1 VRSGNRERGE
11 VSIRLIVG
19 AALVAGLIWM
29 VPTVFFGR
37 EATEY
42 VSDLTGGSDL
52 EQTDGVAGSGSGGA
66 PQDPI
71 GRAND
76 VQGQASLNNAIR
88 VAQVFYA
95 ENGSFTGFG
104 PQVAAQYDP
113 TVTFT
118 IGPAGPGIVSL
129 RGLTPTTVVFVTTT
143 ESGYLCAA
151 AQGEIVAFGRSDAQ
165 SPSQCSG
172 GWA

>member
-1 VRSGNRERGE
+1 MRSGHPERGE

-19 AALVAGLIWM
+19 AALVAGLIWT
-29 VPTVFFGR
+29 VPTVLFGR
-37 EATEY
+37 ETTDY
-42 VSDLTGGSDL
+42 VSDRTGGSDA
-52 EQTDGVAGSGSGGA
+52 EDGIAEPGSV
-66 PQDPI
+66 PPKDPV

-76 VQGQASLNNAIR
+76 AQAQASLNSAIR

-95 ENGSFTGFG
+95 ENGTFTGFG

-113 TVTFT
+113 NLRFTV
-118 IGPAGPGIVSL
+118 GPAAPGLVSL
-129 RGLTPTTVVFVTTT
+129 RGLSATTVVLVTQT
-143 ESGYLCAA
+143 EDGYLCAA

-165 SPSQCSG
+165 APSQCTG

>member
-1 VRSGNRERGE
+1 

-19 AALVAGLIWM
+19 AALVAGLIWTA
-29 VPTVFFGR
+29 PTVFFGR

-42 VSDLTGGSDL
+42 VGDLTGGSDL
-52 EQTDGVAGSGSGGA
+52 EPTDGDTGPSSGA

-76 VQGQASLNNAIR
+76 AQGQASLNNAIR
-88 VAQVFYA
+88 VAQVYYA
-95 ENGSFTGFG
+95 ENGSFAGFS

-118 IGPAGPGIVSL
+118 MGPAGPDVVSL
-129 RGLTPTTVVFVTTT
+129 RGLTPTTVVFVTATP
-143 ESGYLCAA
+143 SGYLCAA
-151 AQGEIVAFGRSDAQ
+151 AQGEIVGFGRSDAQ
-165 SPSQCSG
+165 NASQCTG

>member
-1 VRSGNRERGE
+1 MRNGHPERGE

-19 AALVAGLIWM
+19 VALVAGLIWT

-42 VSDLTGGSDL
+42 VGDLTGGLDPA
-52 EQTDGVAGSGSGGA
+52 DGDTGPGSVRPPNDA
-66 PQDPI
+66 I

-76 VQGQASLNNAIR
+76 ALAQASLNSAIR
-88 VAQVFYA
+88 VAQLFYA
-95 ENGSFTGFG
+95 ENGTFAGFG

-113 TVTFT
+113 NLTFT
-118 IGPAGPGIVSL
+118 VGPAAPGVVSL
-129 RGLTPTTVVFVTTT
+129 RGLSPETVVFVTGT
-143 ESGYLCAA
+143 ERGYLCAA

-165 SPSQCSG
+165 SSSQCVG

>member
-1 VRSGNRERGE
+1 VRSGHRERGE

-19 AALVAGLIWM
+19 ALLVAGLIWT
-29 VPTVFFGR
+29 VPMVFFGR
-37 EATEY
+37 EATQY
-42 VSDLTGGSDL
+42 ASDLTGGSDL
-52 EQTDGVAGSGSGGA
+52 ERTDGDSVGA
-66 PQDPI
+66 PQGPI

-76 VQGQASLNNAIR
+76 ALAQASLNSAIR

-95 ENGSFTGFG
+95 ENGTFAGFG

-118 IGPAGPGIVSL
+118 IGPAGPGVVSL
-129 RGLTPTTVVFVTTT
+129 RGLSPTTVVFVTRT
-143 ESGYLCAA
+143 EIGYLCAA

-165 SPSQCSG
+165 SPSQCAG

>member
-1 VRSGNRERGE
+1 VQNWHRERGE
-11 VSIRLIVG
+11 VSIRLIVA
-19 AALVAGLIWM
+19 AALVAGLVWT

-52 EQTDGVAGSGSGGA
+52 EPDGVTGPGSAGA

-76 VQGQASLNNAIR
+76 AQGQASLNNAIR

-129 RGLTPTTVVFVTTT
+129 RGLTPTTVVFVTATKN
-143 ESGYLCAA
+143 GYLCAA

>member
-1 VRSGNRERGE
+1 VQDGHRERGE

-19 AALVAGLIWM
+19 AALVAGLVWT

-37 EATEY
+37 EATRY
-42 VSDLTGGSDL
+42 VSDLTGGSDP
-52 EQTDGVAGSGSGGA
+52 ETTDGVAGPGSVGA

-76 VQGQASLNNAIR
+76 AQAQASLNNAIR

-95 ENGSFTGFG
+95 ENGSFAGFG
-104 PQVAAQYDP
+104 PQVAAQYEP
-113 TVTFT
+113 NVTFT
-118 IGPAGPGIVSL
+118 IGPAAPGVVSL
-129 RGLTPTTVVFVTTT
+129 RGLSPTTVVFVTGS
-143 ESGYLCAA
+143 EGGYLCAA
-151 AQGEIVAFGRSDAQ
+151 ADGEIVAFGRSDAQ
-165 SPSQCSG
+165 SPAQCTG

>member
-1 VRSGNRERGE
+1 VRSGHRERGE

-19 AALVAGLIWM
+19 AVLVAGLIWT
-29 VPTVFFGR
+29 VPTVLFGR
-37 EATEY
+37 EATQY
-42 VSDLTGGSDL
+42 ASDLTGGSDL
-52 EQTDGVAGSGSGGA
+52 EPTDGDSGAGV
-66 PQDPI
+66 PQGPI
-71 GRAND
+71 GRTND
-76 VQGQASLNNAIR
+76 ALAQASLNSAIR

-95 ENGSFTGFG
+95 ENGTFAGFG

-118 IGPAGPGIVSL
+118 IGPAGPGLVSL
-129 RGLTPTTVVFVTTT
+129 RGLSPTTVVFVTRT
-143 ESGYLCAA
+143 ENGYLCAA

-165 SPSQCSG
+165 SPSQCTG

>member
-1 VRSGNRERGE
+1 

-19 AALVAGLIWM
+19 AALVAGLIWT
-29 VPTVFFGR
+29 VPAVFFGR

-42 VSDLTGGSDL
+42 ARDLTGGSDL
-52 EQTDGVAGSGSGGA
+52 EPTDGHTGAGA
-66 PQDPI
+66 PQGPI
-71 GRAND
+71 GRASD
-76 VQGQASLNNAIR
+76 TQAQAALNNAIR
-88 VAQVFYA
+88 VAQVFFA
-95 ENGSFTGFG
+95 ENGTFAGFG

-118 IGPAGPGIVSL
+118 IGPAAPGVVSL
-129 RGLTPTTVVFVTTT
+129 RGLSPTTVVFVTGT
-143 ESGYLCAA
+143 ENGYLCAA

-165 SPSQCSG
+165 SPSQCAG

>member
-1 VRSGNRERGE
+1 VQNGHRERGE
-11 VSIRLIVG
+11 VSVRLIVG
-19 AALVAGLIWM
+19 AALVAGLVWT
-29 VPTVFFGR
+29 VPTVFFGH
-37 EATEY
+37 EATQY

-52 EQTDGVAGSGSGGA
+52 GHKGGDGAGSGGA

-76 VQGQASLNNAIR
+76 AGGQATLNNAIR
-88 VAQVFYA
+88 VAQVYYA

-104 PQVAAQYDP
+104 PQVAAQFDP
-113 TVTFT
+113 TVKFT
-118 IGPAGPGIVSL
+118 MGPAGPGIVSL
-129 RGLTPTTVVFVTTT
+129 RGLTPTSVVLVTAT
-143 ESGYLCAA
+143 ENGYLCAA

-165 SPSQCSG
+165 IPSQCSG

>member
-1 VRSGNRERGE
+1 VRSEHRQRGE

-19 AALVAGLIWM
+19 VAIVAGLIWT

-37 EATEY
+37 EATQY
-42 VSDLTGGSDL
+42 ASDLTGGSDL
-52 EQTDGVAGSGSGGA
+52 GPTGGATGAGA
-66 PQDPI
+66 PQGPI
-71 GRAND
+71 ARAND
-76 VQGQASLNNAIR
+76 AQAQASLNSAIR
-88 VAQVFYA
+88 VAQVFHA
-95 ENGSFTGFG
+95 ENGTFTGFG

-113 TVTFT
+113 NVRFT
-118 IGPAGPGIVSL
+118 MGPAGPGVVSL
-129 RGLTPTTVVFVTTT
+129 RGLSPTTVVFVTAT

-165 SPSQCSG
+165 SPSQCTG

>member
-1 VRSGNRERGE
+1 VRTGHRERGE

-19 AALVAGLIWM
+19 AVLVAGLIWT
-29 VPTVFFGR
+29 VPTVLFGR
-37 EATEY
+37 EATQY
-42 VSDLTGGSDL
+42 ASDLTGGSDL
-52 EQTDGVAGSGSGGA
+52 EPTDGDSGAGV
-66 PQDPI
+66 PQGPI
-71 GRAND
+71 GRTND
-76 VQGQASLNNAIR
+76 ALAQASLNSAIR

-95 ENGSFTGFG
+95 ENGTFAGFG

-118 IGPAGPGIVSL
+118 IGPAGPGLVSL
-129 RGLTPTTVVFVTTT
+129 RGLSPTTVVFVTRT
-143 ESGYLCAA
+143 ENGYLCAA

-165 SPSQCSG
+165 SPSQCTG

>member
-1 VRSGNRERGE
+1 MRNGHPERGE

-19 AALVAGLIWM
+19 AVLVAGLVWT

-42 VSDLTGGSDL
+42 VGDLTGDL
-52 EQTDGVAGSGSGGA
+52 EPTDGVTGPGSAG
-66 PQDPI
+66 PPEDPI

-76 VQGQASLNNAIR
+76 AQAQAALNSAIR

-95 ENGSFTGFG
+95 GNGTFAGFG

-113 TVTFT
+113 NVTYT
-118 IGPAGPGIVSL
+118 IGPASPGVVSL
-129 RGLTPTTVVFVTTT
+129 RGLSPTTVVFVTGT
-143 ESGYLCAA
+143 EGGYLCAA
-151 AQGEIVAFGRSDAQ
+151 AQGEIVSFGRSDAR
-165 SPSQCSG
+165 SPSRCTG

>member
-1 VRSGNRERGE
+1 MRYGHHERGE

-19 AALVAGLIWM
+19 AALVAGLIWT

-37 EATEY
+37 EATKY
-42 VSDLTGGSDL
+42 VGDLTGGSDL
-52 EQTDGVAGSGSGGA
+52 EPTDGVGVPGA
-66 PQDPI
+66 PKDPI

-76 VQGQASLNNAIR
+76 AQAQASLNNAIR

-95 ENGSFTGFG
+95 ENGSFAGFG

-113 TVTFT
+113 TLMFT
-118 IGPAGPGIVSL
+118 TGPAVPGVVSL
-129 RGLTPTTVVFVTTT
+129 RGLSPTTVVFVTGTD
-143 ESGYLCAA
+143 SGYLCAA

-165 SPSQCSG
+165 SPSQCTG

>member
-1 VRSGNRERGE
+1 MRSGHRERGE

-19 AALVAGLIWM
+19 AALVAGLIWT
-29 VPTVFFGR
+29 VPTVLFGR

-42 VSDLTGGSDL
+42 ARDLTGGSGV
-52 EQTDGVAGSGSGGA
+52 ESPDGDTGAGA
-66 PQDPI
+66 PQGPI

-76 VQGQASLNNAIR
+76 TQAQAALNNAIR

-95 ENGSFTGFG
+95 ENGTFAGFG
-104 PQVAAQYDP
+104 PQLAAQYDP
-113 TVTFT
+113 TLTFT
-118 IGPAGPGIVSL
+118 TGPAAPGVVSL
-129 RGLTPTTVVFVTTT
+129 RGLSPTTVVFVTGS
-143 ESGYLCAA
+143 ENGYLCAA

-165 SPSQCSG
+165 SPSQCTG